1 MHKTKMSILVRVI
14 FFSRQ
19 VYNKTSLET
28 ERKILIKN
36 ITKTV

>member
-1 MHKTKMSILVRVI
+1 MHKTKMSILVREI
-14 FFSRQ
+14 FSRQ
-19 VYNKTSLET
+19 LYNKTSLET